1 MSTLFR
7 VVGFQKLAQ
16 AMRLHAHDVVDPSIE
31 VGTASEH
38 FDGNDRLFDM
48 VRVAFG
54 PFGDNVIQ
62 KMAKVRSFP
71 ERFRIQYAVKMG
83 PNFPCADCFRGWK
96 GGNSILS
103 L

>member
-7 VVGFQKLAQ
+7 IVGFQKLAQ

-62 KMAKVRSFP
+62 KMQRLGAFLSVSEFSMRS
-71 ERFRIQYAVKMG
+71 RWARI
-83 PNFPCADCFRGWK
+83 
-96 GGNSILS
+96 S
-103 L
+103 LR